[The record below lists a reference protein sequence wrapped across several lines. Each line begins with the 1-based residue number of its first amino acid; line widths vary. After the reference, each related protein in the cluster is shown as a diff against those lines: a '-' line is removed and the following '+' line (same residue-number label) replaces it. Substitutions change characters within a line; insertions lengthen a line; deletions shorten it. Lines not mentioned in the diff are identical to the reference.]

1 MVSYKNGWPRH
12 WCLKLRPT
20 LPHFTK
26 WHSIHQVQEQP
37 SLHILSQYPAEAH
50 LKPWVSPGNNISSS
64 FHPKLHGNPGGG
76 HGPWNV
82 KWAEQQH
89 HAAFSSTDGYRAGR
103 AGRTHPCVICGSL
116 CSAEGQGW
124 SAQWNVRREEGS
136 SKQLLGR
143 LSGAVPTLKPIGSS
157 GSQVS
162 LVNALPFSHFPSV
175 AVWPVCANELS
186 VCSSSHS
193 CWVLFLRP
201 VTFVVPQIS
210 PCLTKIHAASLFC
223 LLEVCVSKESQQ
235 IVWFKHT
242 ALQHSAV
249 FW

>member
-89 HAAFSSTDGYRAGR
+89 HTALSSTDGYRAGR
-103 AGRTHPCVICGSL
+103 AGRTHP
-116 CSAEGQGW
+116 W
-124 SAQWNVRREEGS
+124 
-136 SKQLLGR
+136 
-143 LSGAVPTLKPIGSS
+143 GAVWSVGLCAVQKAKVGLLSEMWE
-157 GSQVS
+157 GRRAV
-162 LVNALPFSHFPSV
+162 PS
-175 AVWPVCANELS
+175 
-186 VCSSSHS
+186 S
-193 CWVLFLRP
+193 CWAGFQVLCQP
-201 VTFVVPQIS
+201 WNP
-210 PCLTKIHAASLFC
+210 
-223 LLEVCVSKESQQ
+223 
-235 IVWFKHT
+235 
-242 ALQHSAV
+242 
-249 FW
+249 